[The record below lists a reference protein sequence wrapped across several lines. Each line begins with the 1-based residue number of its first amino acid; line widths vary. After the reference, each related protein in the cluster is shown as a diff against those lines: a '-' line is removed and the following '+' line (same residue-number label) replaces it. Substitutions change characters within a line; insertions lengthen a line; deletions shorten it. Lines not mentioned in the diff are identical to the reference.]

1 MQVSMQVVR
10 QALSLEAL
18 PFEALP
24 FAALPLEALPLDV
37 GGDSAATIAHL
48 PRVASDNVVGSDA
61 SAGLFEPKRK
71 TT

>member
-10 QALSLEAL
+10 QTLSLEAL

-24 FAALPLEALPLDV
+24 FEAPLEALPLDV

>member
-10 QALSLEAL
+10 QAL

-24 FAALPLEALPLDV
+24 FEALPLDV

-48 PRVASDNVVGSDA
+48 PRAASDSVVGSDA
-61 SAGLFEPKRK
+61 SAGLFELKRK

>member
-10 QALSLEAL
+10 QAL
-18 PFEALP
+18 PF
-24 FAALPLEALPLDV
+24 EALPLDV

-48 PRVASDNVVGSDA
+48 PRVASDSVVGSDA
-61 SAGLFEPKRK
+61 WGARFEPKRK

>member
-10 QALSLEAL
+10 QAL

-24 FAALPLEALPLDV
+24 FEALPLEALPLDV

-48 PRVASDNVVGSDA
+48 PRAASDSVVGSDA
-61 SAGLFEPKRK
+61 SVGGVELKRK

>member
-18 PFEALP
+18 P
-24 FAALPLEALPLDV
+24 LEALLLDV
-37 GGDSAATIAHL
+37 GGDSAATIARP
-48 PRVASDNVVGSDA
+48 PRVASDSVVGSDA
-61 SAGLFEPKRK
+61 SAGLFELKRK